1 DLDRVR
7 GSGPGG
13 RVLIDDLAGQVPAAG
28 PRPAA
33 AAERPADFG
42 RPGTRMK
49 VVGLRRKIAEQM
61 TLSKRTIPHYSYVDE
76 CDVTELV
83 RLREGLKET
92 FAKAGGRLTYLPFLV
107 KAVVAALHDV
117 PLVNSSLDEGS
128 GEIVLHD
135 RYDIGI
141 AVASPGGLLVPV
153 VRGAD

>member
-1 DLDRVR
+1 
-7 GSGPGG
+7 
-13 RVLIDDLAGQVPAAG
+13 
-28 PRPAA
+28 
-33 AAERPADFG
+33 ADFG

-92 FAKAGGRLTYLPFLV
+92 FAKAGVRLTYLPFLV
-107 KAVVAALHDV
+107 KAVVAPLHDV

-153 VRGAD
+153 VRGADRKDLAQIARDVERLSADARAGRSKIEDLRGSTFT